1 QRRADL
7 AGDLDQLRV
16 GLVLQRDAV
25 VLQLDEQLVAPEDLL
40 ELACLVQ
47 SGFEVAVDQRLQHVA
62 TEAAGGRDHAVA
74 VVGEHL
80 PVDLGLAVVAL
91 EEPPARELDQV
102 AVAGVVLRQQREVVP
117 RLLAALALTAGVVD
131 LAAGVDALVP
141 AFVGL
146 VRLEA
151 DDRGDAGLA
160 ASPVERQDPVHV
172 AVVGDAERG
181 LAVGGG
187 RGHEVVHPGGPV
199 QHRELGVGV
208 EVDEALPVSHSE
220 PVPSSSHPRVA
231 HTRLWTTYTGVISTV
246 AAVRAALPRA
256 TTKVSRRCW
265 VARATS
271 STARAN
277 AASFT
282 FEGLR

>member
-1 QRRADL
+1 VLFSASSVRWYHAFLPPSPSPPVSSILPRGLMRSSRRSL
-7 AGDLDQLRV
+7 AWYASKPMIGV
-16 GLVLQRDAV
+16 M
-25 VLQLDEQLVAPEDLL
+25 P
-40 ELACLVQ
+40 
-47 SGFEVAVDQRLQHVA
+47 
-62 TEAAGGRDHAVA
+62 
-74 VVGEHL
+74 
-80 PVDLGLAVVAL
+80 AL
-91 EEPPARELDQV
+91 
-102 AVAGVVLRQQREVVP
+102 
-117 RLLAALALTAGVVD
+117 
-131 LAAGVDALVP
+131 
-141 AFVGL
+141 
-146 VRLEA
+146 
-151 DDRGDAGLA
+151 
-160 ASPVERQDPVHV
+160 RQDPVHV

-181 LAVGGG
+181 LAVGRG